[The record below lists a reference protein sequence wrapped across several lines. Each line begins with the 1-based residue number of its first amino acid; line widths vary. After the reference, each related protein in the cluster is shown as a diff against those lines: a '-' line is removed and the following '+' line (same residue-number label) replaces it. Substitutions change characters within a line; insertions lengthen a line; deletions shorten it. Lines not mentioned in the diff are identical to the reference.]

1 VAAGTG
7 ATVQGVT
14 LPFLKSLKIPL
25 PPIEEQRRIVAMLD
39 KALAAIATATA
50 NAKLNIANARDFS
63 NAILSEVL
71 SQGAGEWTTLGEATA
86 IKVGF
91 AFKSSGY
98 SVSDE
103 DIPLIRGDNVVQG
116 RLRWDGIK
124 RWPRQDL
131 SAYEDYLLQTGD
143 VLVAMDRTWVKAGL
157 KYAVLSPNDVPS
169 LLVQRVARLRASDVT
184 SSDFIALQIA
194 SPEFTRYVLDIQTGL
209 GVPHISGKQIADYR
223 FRLPSPSKQ
232 TQIIEQLDN
241 ARRASNRLIELQQT
255 KLLHLEQLKRS
266 LLHIAF
272 TPDLPKRDLLAA

>member
-1 VAAGTG
+1 
-7 ATVQGVT
+7 
-14 LPFLKSLKIPL
+14 
-25 PPIEEQRRIVAMLD
+25 
-39 KALAAIATATA
+39 
-50 NAKLNIANARDFS
+50 
-63 NAILSEVL
+63 
-71 SQGAGEWTTLGEATA
+71 
-86 IKVGF
+86 
-91 AFKSSGY
+91 
-98 SVSDE
+98 
-103 DIPLIRGDNVVQG
+103 
-116 RLRWDGIK
+116 
-124 RWPRQDL
+124 
-131 SAYEDYLLQTGD
+131 
-143 VLVAMDRTWVKAGL
+143 MDRTWVKAGL